1 MNKLATLE
9 ELGKGLDY
17 LVKQSAEFN
26 QHLSALPKLKI
37 TVETET
43 SLIALPV
50 IKRAIFQ
57 LQTGI
62 VAEDNWN

>member
-26 QHLSALPKLKI
+26 QHLSALPKLKT

-43 SLIALPV
+43 SPIVLPV
-50 IKRAIFQ
+50 INLAIFQ
-57 LQTGI
+57 LQKGT
-62 VAEDNWN
+62 VTKDDWN